1 LPIIVAL
8 ALALGWSRAT
18 KAPLSKA
25 LAFVGAWSVA
35 ISALGASGALNR
47 WDVRPPPLMIL
58 FIVLMPTTVTL
69 ALSSIGRKI
78 GDGLPL
84 AALVAFQAFRLPL
97 ELVMHR
103 AATEGTMPNQMTYT
117 GLNFD
122 IASGITAIIAAT
134 LIARGIA
141 PKVVA
146 VAWSALSSVLLAVV
160 LSIAIASLPV
170 FAKFGPDRVMTWVV
184 WFPFVLLPGVLVP
197 AALFGQIVVWRK
209 ILAKAFRS

>member
-1 LPIIVAL
+1 
-8 ALALGWSRAT
+8 
-18 KAPLSKA
+18 
-25 LAFVGAWSVA
+25 
-35 ISALGASGALNR
+35 
-47 WDVRPPPLMIL
+47 M
-58 FIVLMPTTVTL
+58 TTVT
-69 ALSSIGRKI
+69 AAFSSLGKKI

-84 AALVAFQAFRLPL
+84 AALIAFQAFRLPL

-122 IASGITAIIAAT
+122 IASGITAIIASI

-141 PKVVA
+141 PKLVA
-146 VAWSALSSVLLAVV
+146 LAWSVLSSLLLLAV
-160 LSIAIASLPV
+160 LTIAIASLPV

-209 ILAKAFRS
+209 LLSPS